1 METHRAAK
9 YIDLN
14 TYYIV
19 LYFKLSNQRLKIVCK
34 PWGEVIPILVLL
46 PYIAF
51 MFKKINKLL
60 P

>member
-14 TYYIV
+14 TYHIV

-34 PWGEVIPILVLL
+34 PWGEVILILVL
-46 PYIAF
+46 
-51 MFKKINKLL
+51 
-60 P
+60 